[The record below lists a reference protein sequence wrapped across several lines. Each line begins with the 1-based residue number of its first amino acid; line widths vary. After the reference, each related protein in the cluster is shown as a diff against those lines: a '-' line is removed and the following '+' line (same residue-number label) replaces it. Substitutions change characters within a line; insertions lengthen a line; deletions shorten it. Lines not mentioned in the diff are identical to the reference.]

1 MINEQMVGVVCRAA
15 FRRLLSLALVAA
27 FSPSGVASQLTFQKA
42 LDLSVQQHR
51 AHVTAA
57 CSEVP
62 RSDLQIAA
70 DPGLGYA
77 SEDFLT
83 LSDTSSSVSG
93 PNIQHLRP
101 KLTQPSQSAL
111 EQPNASI
118 RLDEEKSR
126 SAMRC
131 AAVAFVELAK
141 VDLEISTLRRQ
152 QKAAEGL
159 VRIESRRVVA
169 RVENPAAL
177 MRAKLFAARTEMW
190 TAELDDAVLRLRK
203 QLADLTGLPEE
214 QIELVDD
221 TIPPWPH
228 VSTTDPELQA
238 IMKESAA
245 SRYVAQLE
253 FALARIQR
261 MSTNGKVV
269 IGKAK
274 WGDLVTAYTIEE
286 EKFIT
291 LLEASFDSLREQVQ
305 LLELT
310 GGLEEWASDTASGFR
325 QSSSRAPEQ
334 DMGEPSTLPISETP
348 KAKPKVRSILITP
361 SVSALVT
368 GQSQQFSAIAI
379 YADGNAKNVTAEATW
394 RCSSNSRAVLSSSGL
409 MTALG
414 TGPVTISATISGSSQ
429 SRLISIAQDTEKPF

>member
-1 MINEQMVGVVCRAA
+1 MINGQIVEAVCHAA

-27 FSPSGVASQLTFQKA
+27 FSPSGVAAQLTFQKA
-42 LDLSVQQHR
+42 LDLSVQQR
-51 AHVTAA
+51 SVHVTAG

-70 DPGLGYA
+70 GPGLGDA
-77 SEDFLT
+77 PEDFLT

-101 KLTQPSQSAL
+101 KPAQPSQSAL
-111 EQPNASI
+111 AQPNASI
-118 RLDEEKSR
+118 RLDEGQSR
-126 SAMRC
+126 SAIRC

-141 VDLEISTLRRQ
+141 VDLEISTLRGQ
-152 QKAAEGL
+152 QKAAERL
-159 VRIESRRVVA
+159 VSIESRRVVA
-169 RVENPAAL
+169 RVDNPAAL
-177 MRAKLFAARTEMW
+177 MRAKLFAARTKMW
-190 TAELDDAVLRLRK
+190 TAELDDAALRLREE
-203 QLADLTGLPEE
+203 LADLTGLPEE

-228 VSTTDPELQA
+228 VSTTDPELEA
-238 IMKESAA
+238 IMNQSAA
-245 SRYVAQLE
+245 SRDVAQLE

-261 MSTNGKVV
+261 MSTNGKMV

-274 WGDLVTAYTIEE
+274 WSDLVTAYTIEE
-286 EKFIT
+286 EKFIG
-291 LLEASFDSLREQVQ
+291 LVQASFDSLREQVQ

-310 GGLEEWASDTASGFR
+310 GGLEEWASDTASGSR
-325 QSSSRAPEQ
+325 LSSRRAPVK
-334 DMGEPSTLPISETP
+334 DNGEPLTLPISETVKP
-348 KAKPKVRSILITP
+348 KPKVRSILISP

-379 YADGNAKNVTAEATW
+379 YADGNAKNVTAEAAW

-429 SRLISIAQDTEKPF
+429 SRLISIAEDTEKPF